1 MCWPLS
7 SHTALLLA
15 RRYINFGA
23 LCLNFLQ
30 VSKDYAE
37 LTNPENA
44 NTFDSATSIIKGLMS
59 VLTFGLLLSFGGVA
73 IKKLVTKAR
82 AVDKAELGAKIRG
95 RSSSLA
101 GAAGAVRKFFA
112 PSSKTT
118 EGAET
123 ETEAAAGTSASEIE
137 IEMGRCGTA
146 ELPKLSKAGSE
157 MGANAADGANPMQ
170 RGDGAAGVHGA
181 DGDNPVLAKRAD
193 QAAAL
198 RDPYGSLSLL

>member
-7 SHTALLLA
+7 SHYGIALA
-15 RRYINFGA
+15 CRYINFGA
-23 LCLNFLQ
+23 LCLTFLQ
-30 VSKDYAE
+30 VSKDYAK
-37 LTNPENA
+37 LIDPKNA

-123 ETEAAAGTSASEIE
+123 ETE
-137 IEMGRCGTA
+137 IEMGRRGTA
-146 ELPKLSKAGSE
+146 GLPKLSKAGSE
-157 MGANAADGANPMQ
+157 MGANAADGDISM
-170 RGDGAAGVHGA
+170 
-181 DGDNPVLAKRAD
+181 L
-193 QAAAL
+193 
-198 RDPYGSLSLL
+198 